1 MKSFAPD
8 ASGAA
13 KNAVQNDAR
22 PLQLLAVTAQSLPEQ
37 ANALVR
43 ARAFAEPLIASE
55 TLDTGENTLA
65 HADAVAAILRIIGG
79 SDAMQAASYLVYACD
94 HLNKPQDVIAKAFGD
109 NFAALAMETTKLVR
123 VQRQARNLQSA
134 VNRSATPV
142 PMAQTA
148 AAQTENVRKMLLAFS
163 RDLRVVMLRLAS
175 RLQTLRHYA
184 ATKLPVPPGLARES
198 LQVFAPLANRLGIW
212 EIKWELEDLSFR
224 FLEPDTYK
232 NIARLLDEKRIGR
245 EAYVQHLRAR
255 LEAEL
260 KAEGIASTVQGRPKH
275 IYSIVKKMRGKSLGF
290 EQVYDIRALRIV
302 VASIPDCYAALSWVH
317 SRFQPV
323 AGEFDDYI
331 AKPKA
336 NGYQSLHTVVREKGP
351 HAPPLRGSLPQAGEG
366 PTALPVRGA
375 VPPWGGPAAGRSS
388 AQPIE
393 IQIRTQ
399 AMHDH
404 AEHGVAAH
412 WAYKEAGVKGYAGV
426 SASGEYD
433 AKIAV
438 LRQLL
443 AWERD
448 LSGATTGSDGESQ
461 AGAAH
466 THQVSFDDRIYVLTP
481 DAAIVELAQGATA
494 VDFAYSVHTNLGH
507 RCRGARVDGVMVP
520 LNTPLR
526 NGQTVEVTVAK
537 EGGPSRDWLNSELGY
552 LVSHRARAK
561 VRAWFNALA
570 LHETVAKGR
579 EAVEKLL
586 QREGKTAF
594 KLDDLASQLGFKSAD
609 DLFEVVG
616 KDEFSLR
623 NIEVL
628 LRPPEPAAALDDV
641 PHLRKPKNTNPSS
654 KGGLLVVGV
663 DSLMTQ
669 LARCCKPAPP
679 DDICGFVTRGKGVS
693 VHRADCSNLREMIAK
708 NGERLIDVE
717 WGLTKAVDGAVY
729 PVDVAIE
736 AADRQ
741 GLLRDISEV
750 FTKEK
755 MNVIGVQ
762 TQSVKGTAWMTFTVE
777 VADSGRLHKVL
788 GIVAELSGVRTAR
801 RR

>member
-1 MKSFAPD
+1 MKSHAPQLNGLA
-8 ASGAA
+8 ASAA
-13 KNAVQNDAR
+13 LIAGDVQG
-22 PLQLLAVTAQSLPEQ
+22 LADQPQ
-37 ANALVR
+37 ALVR
-43 ARAFAEPLIASE
+43 ARAFAEPLIATE
-55 TLDTGENTLA
+55 LLDTGESTLA
-65 HADAVAAILRIIGG
+65 HADAVAAILKAIGG
-79 SDAMQAASYLVYACD
+79 SEAMQAASYLVYACD

-123 VQRQARNLQSA
+123 VQRLARSTQAS
-134 VNRSATPV
+134 VNRSATPI

-148 AAQTENVRKMLLAFS
+148 AAQTESVRKMLLAFS
-163 RDLRVVMLRLAS
+163 KDLRVVMLRLAS
-175 RLQTLRHYA
+175 RLQTLRHFA
-184 ATKLPVPPGLARES
+184 ATKLPLPQGLARES

-212 EIKWELEDLSFR
+212 EIKWELEDLAFR
-224 FLEPDTYK
+224 FMEPDTYK
-232 NIARLLDEKRIGR
+232 QVAGLLDEKRVGR
-245 EAYVQHLRAR
+245 EAYVQQLRTQ
-255 LEAEL
+255 LEVDL
-260 KAEGIASTVQGRPKH
+260 KAEGIAATVQGRPKH

-302 VASIPDCYAALSWVH
+302 VGSIPDCYAALGWVH

-336 NGYQSLHTVVREKGP
+336 NGYQSLHTVVRDP
-351 HAPPLRGSLPQAGEG
+351 HAPPLRGSLPSER
-366 PTALPVRGA
+366 T
-375 VPPWGGPAAGRSS
+375 VPLWGGPAAGRSLG
-388 AQPIE
+388 QPIE

-448 LSGATTGSDGESQ
+448 LSAPSGDGQ
-461 AGAAH
+461 LGQLAPGQTA
-466 THQVSFDDRIYVLTP
+466 QVTFDDRIYVLTP
-481 DAAIVELAQGATA
+481 DAAIVELTQGATA

-507 RCRGARVDGVMVP
+507 RCRGARVDGAMVP
-520 LNTPLR
+520 LNTPLK

-537 EGGPSRDWLNSELGY
+537 EGGPSRDWLNPELGY
-552 LVSHRARAK
+552 LASHRARAK

-570 LHETVAKGR
+570 MHQTVAKGR

-586 QREGKTAF
+586 QREGKTAI
-594 KLDDLASQLGFKSAD
+594 KLDDLAGQLGFNSAD

-628 LRPPEPAAALDDV
+628 LRPPEPPAAQDDV
-641 PHLRKPKNTNPSS
+641 PFLRKPKSIDPSA

-669 LARCCKPAPP
+669 LAKCCKPAPP
-679 DDICGFVTRGKGVS
+679 DDIRGFVTRGKGVS
-693 VHRADCSNLREMIAK
+693 VHRADCSNLREMIAR
-708 NGERLIDVE
+708 NGERLIDVQ
-717 WGLTKAVDGAVY
+717 WGLAKTSDGAASSATSPATSPVY

-741 GLLRDISEV
+741 GLLRDISEA

-788 GIVAELSGVRTAR
+788 GVVADLSGVRSAR